1 MQPGVAVDDVV
12 AAAADDGVAAATTE
26 QDVAAVERHDARIEE
41 ALQAGD
47 EIDVVEFVLGDQQLD
62 VSLSPSMLSSKAEP
76 LAPSVCCQTSRT
88 VSTAPLAAT
97 NSLRFMSTSTPCV
110 ASS

>member
-1 MQPGVAVDDVV
+1 MMVSLPR
-12 AAAADDGVAAATTE
+12 AA
-26 QDVAAVERHDARIEE
+26 QHDVAAVERHQAGIEE

-47 EIDVVEFVLGDQQLD
+47 EIDVVELVLGAPAAVVVVAQD
-62 VSLSPSMLSSKAEP
+62 LSSNAEP
-76 LAPSVCCQTSRT
+76 LAPSVCCQTSRM